1 MDNILVP
8 YDFNKQSEL
17 ALGQAVKLA
26 RRINSRIILLYVNET
41 PRFMSSIFG
50 TGLNDEIVEK
60 INDHL
65 DAVAARISLR
75 ESVYVEASL
84 QSGRIYTTIVKVADE
99 MNAKFIVMGTRSS
112 DGIDPER
119 KRMMGANTSRVIRSA
134 HCPVITISGSIHYDG
149 CRSILLPLDLTK
161 ETKQKISKAIELA
174 NTYGSKIRV
183 VSAYR
188 PMENEVLAKLK
199 EQLDQVKEFISAK
212 GIECEAELIKITDG
226 EKTFVPALMNYARS
240 KNDVD
245 LIMIMTQQEHPVIE
259 YFVGS
264 HAQEF
269 IRSSEIPVISVVP
282 EDK

>member
-41 PRFMSSIFG
+41 PRFLSSIFS
-50 TGLNDEIVEK
+50 TGLNDEMVEK

-65 DAVAARISLR
+65 DAVAARISLH

-112 DGIDPER
+112 DGNDPER

-161 ETKQKISKAIELA
+161 ETKQKINRAIEIA
-174 NTYGSKIRV
+174 TFYGSKIRV

-188 PMENEVLAKLK
+188 PTDNEVFMRLK
-199 EQLDQVKEFISAK
+199 EQMSQVKDFISNH
-212 GIECEAELIKITDG
+212 GVECEGELIKTTDG
-226 EKTFVPALMNYARS
+226 EKTFVPAILNYARS

-245 LIMIMTQQEHPVIE
+245 LIMIMTQQENPVIE

-269 IRSSEIPVISVVP
+269 IRISEIPVVSIVP
-282 EDK
+282 DDK